1 MQTNDCAVAPQP
13 TNGATSNSGPELRF
27 GPADVARDARI
38 EVVAIELRQ
47 ANEFVARH
55 HRHHPPEVGHRFSI
69 GVKNVESG
77 LLCGVAIV
85 GRPKARMI
93 DQHRVVEVT
102 RLVTDGTRNACSLL
116 YASAARAAK
125 AIGYDEIITYTLESE
140 PGTSLRAVGW
150 EEVRL
155 VRAEEWSRPSRRR
168 KPALVAPKRKWRRV
182 LRGVLVSACVAREP
196 EQWVLDAALQDLRSG
211 ANVGSHEP
219 ACVRRRRRGGV
230 TGSAHVGAP
239 PSSARDFRTAG
250 RPLTSRQRP
259 VVPDIID
266 TSGVR
271 ECSRA
276 RGRRS
281 PCSRNRPIRV
291 RDPSTRRM

>member
-1 MQTNDCAVAPQP
+1 MRTDNCIVTPQP
-13 TNGATSNSGPELRF
+13 TNETGPHSGPELRDAS
-27 GPADVARDARI
+27 PEVARDARI

-55 HRHHPPEVGHRFSI
+55 HRHHSPEVGHRFSI
-69 GVKNVESG
+69 GVKHVETG
-77 LLCGVAIV
+77 VLCGVAII

-102 RLVTDGTRNACSLL
+102 RLVTDGTRNTCSLL

-168 KPALVAPKRKWRRV
+168 KPAILASKRKWRRV
-182 LRGVLVSACVAREP
+182 LRGVLVSASVAREP
-196 EQWVLDAALQDLRSG
+196 EQWVLDVALQDRRSREPRRQPSSRGTRVPLSPVG
-211 ANVGSHEP
+211 ATAPMNP
-219 ACVRRRRRGGV
+219 ACVPRRRRGG
-230 TGSAHVGAP
+230 
-239 PSSARDFRTAG
+239 RDG
-250 RPLTSRQRP
+250 QR
-259 VVPDIID
+259 
-266 TSGVR
+266 
-271 ECSRA
+271 
-276 RGRRS
+276 
-281 PCSRNRPIRV
+281 
-291 RDPSTRRM
+291 TRR